1 MADAKTYMGF
11 NDLSNTEWMWGHPQS
26 VSQSDASY
34 NFYYIDVV
42 TPDAYNSFMADPHF
56 MDLFEAGDIR
66 LDLFQWMREGYLGY
80 RKFRIRADQTGDIV
94 VMRSAE
100 MYLIAAEALAREG
113 QLGEAVKPLNT
124 LRNARGLADYDLTG
138 KTQEQLIGDILLERR
153 RELWGEGFG
162 ITDILRTQR
171 AVAREALTK
180 EEAEKKYDCWQQDGS
195 YKEYNPEGHWF
206 TSFPD
211 GTRFVPNSTYY
222 LYSIPEK
229 ETNANPNL

>member
-1 MADAKTYMGF
+1 MRII
-11 NDLSNTEWMWGHPQS
+11 
-26 VSQSDASY
+26 VSWPTRILWICSKPEIFVWTCS
-34 NFYYIDVV
+34 
-42 TPDAYNSFMADPHF
+42 S
-56 MDLFEAGDIR
+56 
-66 LDLFQWMREGYLGY
+66 WMREGYLGY

-222 LYSIPEK
+222 LYSIPGERNECK
-229 ETNANPNL
+229 SQLIGRDLIMAG

>member
-1 MADAKTYMGF
+1 
-11 NDLSNTEWMWGHPQS
+11 MWGHPQS

-113 QLGEAVKPLNT
+113 QLG
-124 LRNARGLADYDLTG
+124 
-138 KTQEQLIGDILLERR
+138 
-153 RELWGEGFG
+153 
-162 ITDILRTQR
+162 

>member
-1 MADAKTYMGF
+1 
-11 NDLSNTEWMWGHPQS
+11 
-26 VSQSDASY
+26 
-34 NFYYIDVV
+34 
-42 TPDAYNSFMADPHF
+42 MADPHF

-138 KTQEQLIGDILLERR
+138 KTQAQLIGDILLERR

-195 YKEYNPEGHWF
+195 Y
-206 TSFPD
+206 
-211 GTRFVPNSTYY
+211 
-222 LYSIPEK
+222 
-229 ETNANPNL
+229 

>member
-1 MADAKTYMGF
+1 ME
-11 NDLSNTEWMWGHPQS
+11 LSKP
-26 VSQSDASY
+26 
-34 NFYYIDVV
+34 
-42 TPDAYNSFMADPHF
+42 
-56 MDLFEAGDIR
+56 
-66 LDLFQWMREGYLGY
+66 Y
-80 RKFRIRADQTGDIV
+80 RMQCCC
-94 VMRSAE
+94 
-100 MYLIAAEALAREG
+100 
-113 QLGEAVKPLNT
+113 
-124 LRNARGLADYDLTG
+124 
-138 KTQEQLIGDILLERR
+138 ILLERR

>member
-1 MADAKTYMGF
+1 MDATYVG
-11 NDLSNTEWMWGHPQS
+11 
-26 VSQSDASY
+26 
-34 NFYYIDVV
+34 
-42 TPDAYNSFMADPHF
+42 AYSSFMADPHLKDTF
-56 MDLFEAGDIR
+56 TEGDIR
-66 LDLFQWMREGYLGY
+66 LPLFQWMREGYLGY

>member
-1 MADAKTYMGF
+1 M
-11 NDLSNTEWMWGHPQS
+11 
-26 VSQSDASY
+26 
-34 NFYYIDVV
+34 I
-42 TPDAYNSFMADPHF
+42 
-56 MDLFEAGDIR
+56 DLFEAGDIR

>member
-1 MADAKTYMGF
+1 MGF
-11 NDLSNTEWMWGHPQS
+11 NDISNTEWMWGHTQS
-26 VSQSDASY
+26 VIQSDASY

-56 MDLFEAGDIR
+56 KDTFEAGDIR

-113 QLGEAVKPLNT
+113 RLEDAVKPLNT
-124 LRNARGLADYDLTG
+124 LRNARGLAGYDLTG
-138 KTQEQLIGDILLERR
+138 KTQDRLIDDILLERR

-171 AVAREALTK
+171 SVERVPLTK
-180 EEAEKKYDCWQQDGS
+180 EEAERKYDCWQQGDT

-211 GTRFVPNSTYY
+211 GTKFVPNSVYY
-222 LYSIPEK
+222 LYAIPEK
-229 ETNANPNL
+229 ETNANPHL